1 MASRK
6 IEAILSRPA
15 PQTLLGFRSFHGLA
29 SFCQGFTKGFNTIVA
44 PITEFLKCDFFK
56 WRKEAQKSFKL
67 VKKKVIEAPIL
78 SLPDFDNVFEVEC
91 DAPNVGIVVVLSQ
104 VGKPIAFFSEK
115 LNEGTIPKD

>member
-1 MASRK
+1 M
-6 IEAILSRPA
+6 
-15 PQTLLGFRSFHGLA
+15 RSSWGCCHRHN
-29 SFCQGFTKGFNTIVA
+29 SFNSIVA

-67 VKKKVIEAPIL
+67 VKKKVIGAPIL
-78 SLPDFDNVFEVEC
+78 SLPYFDNVFEVEC

-115 LNEGTIPKD
+115 LNESCKKYSTYDKGVLRYL